1 MTIDQADPTRIA
13 NGLTPGLVRHT
24 TAKSILS
31 KTSGFLVEA
40 GFTHSLNPARNCLFG
55 CTYCYVPTMRVQAGL
70 QPDDWRRWGEF
81 TTFKENAATLLARQV
96 RPEQIIYCSPLVDP
110 YQPGEESERLMRG
123 ILEAL
128 IDRPP
133 RVFVVQTRGPL
144 VLRDRDLLVA
154 LARRTR
160 VRISFSIT
168 TNREA
173 VRRLYEPHCAP
184 IPERLD
190 VIRQLRSAGL
200 DVYATLAPL
209 LPCDPEELAR
219 RALEATE
226 GDIIGDPL
234 HVRAVKKRGAT
245 TRDAAWKVS
254 LHNGFSDWHE
264 PAQQVKVVGEI
275 RRVVR
280 AAGRDLWVGPRGFG
294 RLAECRRTQAVGSRR
309 ALRGVSFP

>member
-1 MTIDQADPTRIA
+1 MTTEKPALVSTATGPA
-13 NGLTPGLVRHT
+13 NGPVRHT
-24 TAKSILS
+24 TAKTILS
-31 KTSGFLVEA
+31 KTSGFLAEA

-70 QPDDWRRWGEF
+70 QPDDWRHWGKF

-96 RPEQIIYCSPLVDP
+96 RPGQIIYCSPLVDP
-110 YQPGEESERLMRG
+110 YQPGEEDERLMQG

-133 RVFVVQTRGPL
+133 KVFVVQTRGPL
-144 VLRDRDLLVA
+144 VLRDRDLLAA

-173 VRRLYEPHCAP
+173 VRRLYEPRCAS
-184 IPERLD
+184 IPERLEA
-190 VIRQLRSAGL
+190 IAQLRSAGL
-200 DVYATLAPL
+200 DVFATLAPL

-234 HVRAVKKRGAT
+234 HVRAVKKRGAV

-254 LHNGFSDWHE
+254 LHNGFSDWHD
-264 PAQQVKVVGEI
+264 PARQAEVVDRI
-275 RRVVR
+275 SRVVK
-280 AAGRDLWVGPRGFG
+280 AAGRRFWVGPRGFG
-294 RLAECRRTQAVGSRR
+294 RLAEA
-309 ALRGVSFP
+309 